1 MTGQHG
7 RENARFSQPDWSGNV
22 LYMVLDAPGFFGKV
36 PALGDFV
43 SRRVPRALSASWDEW
58 LGLLTVAAREAAGS
72 AWPEAWLT
80 APLWH
85 FVLGSHLAQP
95 AGAAGVLVASADR
108 VGRLFP
114 FTVIGPANGIP
125 ACAWSDAVEDLV
137 MQSLEDG
144 FSPDILD
151 TALKQLGPPETG
163 DPIEAGMSL
172 WWCRGSGR
180 VDPTRQ
186 IITGLPDRDTAAS
199 LVMGVRPPLMS
210 DQ

>member
-1 MTGQHG
+1 MI
-7 RENARFSQPDWSGNV
+7 
-22 LYMVLDAPGFFGKV
+22 LDAPGFFGKV

-58 LGLLTVAAREAAGS
+58 LALLTVAAREAAGS

-85 FVLGSHLAQP
+85 FVLGADLGQP
-95 AGAAGVLVASADR
+95 YGAAGVLVGSADR

-125 ACAWSDAVEDLV
+125 DDAWTDRVEDLV
-137 MQSLEDG
+137 MQSLEDE

-151 TALKQLGPPETG
+151 TALKDLGPPTAAS
-163 DPIEAGMSL
+163 PIDAGRSL
-172 WWCRGSGR
+172 WWCRGSER
-180 VDPTRQ
+180 VEPTRQ
-186 IITGLPDRDTAAS
+186 LITGFPDHTTAAAM
-199 LVMGVRPPLMS
+199 VMGVGPDLKPYSRT
-210 DQ
+210 